1 MANRADPSIDD
12 DWDEDDEAE
21 LDEELAADDAEF
33 EDGEALPVSS
43 ARQAG
48 LTWRRI
54 EELREQTALR
64 AQLED
69 FDSYVI

>member
-1 MANRADPSIDD
+1 MANRAEPSIDD
-12 DWDEDDEAE
+12 EWEEEEAE
-21 LDEELAADDAEF
+21 LDEELEAGDAEF

-43 ARQAG
+43 ARHAG